1 MYNRIKELS
10 DSLTEECKKQNKRC
24 TITIVDLDKSS
35 HAKIISFIAN
45 RVCELYGVELE
56 DINKRKRT
64 DAQRKA
70 KKMIVF
76 LLINRLSV
84 PIKDV
89 SNFTGISSQSI
100 SYMSLNPYG
109 VYRIDNYENFVYK
122 IENELKEKLYLS
134 S

>member
-1 MYNRIKELS
+1 MKNDIQELTQK
-10 DSLTEECKKQNKRC
+10 LMELCEKQNKKC
-24 TITIVDLDKSS
+24 TISIIDLDKSKHS
-35 HAKIISFIAN
+35 GMISYVSN
-45 RVCELYGVELE
+45 RVAELYGVELSDLKSWKKTE
-56 DINKRKRT
+56 
-64 DAQRKA
+64 AQRKA

-89 SNFTGISSQSI
+89 ANFLGISSQSI

-109 VYRIDNYENFVYK
+109 VYRINNYENFVYK